1 MRKEVRHILRDP
13 YAFLGAT
20 VGTVLVMALLSYAL
34 SADIDHIPI
43 AVVDGDGTPQSRA
56 YLQRFDADVFFD
68 IRVWTLSPE
77 EARRRVVSGDVRG
90 AIIVPPGFATSLC
103 HDESVSVQVIVDGT
117 DPTVARKIQSNAEQ
131 LSSNYAV
138 QLQMERAAGSEQ
150 LALSPL
156 EFRVHALYNP
166 ALKELNTILPGLMAF
181 VLVFPCLFAMLSLVR
196 EKEQGS
202 MEQLMTTP
210 VRRYQLLIGKLVP
223 YLLIGL
229 LDVLMLTAI
238 GCFFFDIPF
247 RGTLADLLLL
257 SGFFLL
263 ANLGI
268 SMLLSSVLRN
278 QMAAL
283 IVGSMLFVF
292 PITQSGLATPVFAL
306 PQDAQIRALIW
317 PATHYIIITR
327 AIFLKGLGLSDL
339 IAHGSF
345 LLVTGLVLNGLA
357 LWRLKMK
364 FD

>member
-1 MRKEVRHILRDP
+1 MCKEIRHVVRDP
-13 YAFLGAT
+13 YALLGAT
-20 VGTVLVMALLSYAL
+20 LGTVLLMALLAYAL
-34 SADIDHIPI
+34 SADIEHIPI
-43 AVVDGDGTPQSRA
+43 AVFDGDGTPQSRA
-56 YLQRFDADVFFD
+56 YLQCFDADVFFD
-68 IRVWTLSPE
+68 IRVWTVSPE

-90 AIIVPPGFATSLC
+90 AIIVPPGFAAALRAG
-103 HDESVSVQVIVDGT
+103 ESVSVQVIVDGT
-117 DPTVARKIQSNAEQ
+117 DPTVTRKIQSNAEQ

-138 QLQMERAAGSEQ
+138 QLQMERAAGSAW
-150 LALSPL
+150 LAQSPL
-156 EFRVHALYNP
+156 EFRVRALYNP
-166 ALKELNTILPGLMAF
+166 TLRELNTIFPGLMAF
-181 VLVFPCLFAMLSLVR
+181 VLVFPCLFAILSLVR

-238 GCFFFDIPF
+238 GYFLFDIPF

-257 SGFFLL
+257 SGVFLL

-283 IVGSMLFVF
+283 IVGSMLFFF
-292 PITQSGLATPVFAL
+292 PITQSGLTTPVFAMS
-306 PQDAQIRALIW
+306 QDAQIRALIW

-327 AIFLKGLGLSDL
+327 AIFLKGLGLWDL
-339 IAHGSF
+339 VPYGSF
-345 LLVTGLVLNGLA
+345 LLVAGLVLNGLA

-364 FD
+364 LD